1 MTTSAVRFYSKL
13 HLALCSGLLGL
24 GFSLNFQLRAQI
36 IDFET
41 LPNGNNTAGGM
52 LISNQYAAAFGISF
66 QFADGSFPVIRRVG
80 GSFNGKPTAF
90 YGWPNDTSDN
100 GPAPGQNVGISF
112 ITDDRVVNAPPPPL
126 VISYAQPVAAASAFI
141 LDIDHLEAWDV
152 YAYNSATQV
161 LAVVHLEHDTRY
173 TGDGI
178 ATPWSFRRPTADIA
192 SIRVVFAGNTND
204 NVGLAFDSFS
214 TSTPLPTPAPPWL
227 TLSLVSNK
235 VSLVL
240 TGTVAAVYGIE
251 SANSPSSTNWTP
263 VTSVVL
269 LTNSAAVTNVENVGN
284 SPRFYRAVGAQ

>member
-1 MTTSAVRFYSKL
+1 MTTSGIRLNGRFPA
-13 HLALCSGLLGL
+13 ALGFGLLLL
-24 GFSLNFQLRAQI
+24 GWCGGSSLRAQI
-36 IDFET
+36 IDFEK
-41 LPNGNNTAGGM
+41 LPNGNNTVGGM

-80 GSFNGKPTAF
+80 GNINGNPTAF

-100 GPAPGQNVGISF
+100 GPAPGQNVGICF
-112 ITDDRVVNAPPPPL
+112 ITDDDVVNAPPPPL
-126 VISYAQPVAAASAFI
+126 IISYAQPVAAASAFI
-141 LDIDHLEAWDV
+141 LDIDQREAWDV
-152 YAYNSATQV
+152 YAYNSATQA

-214 TSTPLPTPAPPWL
+214 TSTPLPTPAPPRL

-251 SANSPSSTNWTP
+251 AANSPSSTNWTP

-269 LTNSAAVTNVENVGN
+269 LTNSVAVTNVENVGN